1 MPDNSLDLA
10 NFLQNSVRNAAGESG
25 NMFGG
30 NNGFL
35 WLLILLL
42 FGGGYGGF
50 GGLGRN
56 GAAGAVINDAAITG
70 AIETAIAKAQ
80 SANVSDQL
88 ILQAI
93 NGNKEA
99 LTNIASALNCDFARV
114 SDALNTI
121 SCGIDKLGGQIGMS
135 TQQVINAIQAGN
147 CTLTS
152 QLQSCCCDL
161 KNAITNAGYE
171 NQLQILNQTNAI
183 NSQIQSQTALLGAKI
198 DAQTQII
205 NDRFCQLE
213 VREQARIIDA
223 QNSKISDL
231 KNKLSTQEILTA
243 IASKSSTTPTATA

>member
-10 NFLQNSVRNAAGESG
+10 NFLQNSVRNATGDTG
-25 NMFGG
+25 MFGG
-30 NNGFL
+30 NNGFM

-56 GAAGAVINDAAITG
+56 GAGAVINDAAITG

-88 ILQAI
+88 VLQAI

-99 LTNIASALNCDFARV
+99 LTNIATALNCDFARV

-121 SCGIDKLGGQIGMS
+121 SCGIDKLGGQVGMS

-147 CTLTS
+147 CTLAN

-161 KNAITNAGYE
+161 RTAITNAGYE
-171 NQLQILNQTNAI
+171 NQLQILNQTNALT
-183 NSQIQSQTALLGAKI
+183 SQIQSQTALLGAKI

-223 QNSKISDL
+223 QNAKISDL

-243 IASKSSTTPTATA
+243 IASKSSTTPTTSA